1 MERIKDVCVKTILCG
16 RDKIAAETARNVR
29 TDNGCFKLFGFDIF
43 LDADLK
49 PWLLEVNNIPSLH
62 INTIDAFVN
71 RPMVAEMFNIVGRSH
86 SPSHSPSD
94 TVCNTPTGLRIPRSV
109 ATKHEKAIRSA
120 LGVSTVRLWE
130 ERQDR
135 EEVMEV
141 MAESSLSSPLSS
153 LTEADISALMTAED
167 ELSQTREWSRIFP
180 VASSVSPDYLQ
191 FWSPPSH
198 LDSLLQAW
206 EDKYGA
212 SPASRQQGRQL
223 LSDSQSVSR

>member
-1 MERIKDVCVKTILCG
+1 
-16 RDKIAAETARNVR
+16 
-29 TDNGCFKLFGFDIF
+29 
-43 LDADLK
+43 
-49 PWLLEVNNIPSLH
+49 
-62 INTIDAFVN
+62 
-71 RPMVAEMFNIVGRSH
+71 
-86 SPSHSPSD
+86 
-94 TVCNTPTGLRIPRSV
+94 
-109 ATKHEKAIRSA
+109 
-120 LGVSTVRLWE
+120 
-130 ERQDR
+130 
-135 EEVMEV
+135 MEV
-141 MAESSLSSPLSS
+141 MAGSSLSSPLSS

>member
-1 MERIKDVCVKTILCG
+1 MWERIKDVCVKTILCG

-49 PWLLEVNNIPSLH
+49 PWLLEVNNIPSIH

-86 SPSHSPSD
+86 SPSDSR
-94 TVCNTPTGLRIPRSV
+94 VCNETPTGLRIPRSV

-120 LGVSTVRLWE
+120 LGVSTGRLWE

-141 MAESSLSSPLSS
+141 MAGSSLSSPLSS